1 MLGAAEAIAQA
12 RDADL
17 FVRGEDQH
25 LVLFG
30 SLDAGRSVFV
40 SGGSKQA
47 LVGSLD
53 RSGWV
58 ALESSG
64 FGLTRERVQTEIGPV
79 AVDRFKH
86 QTSTLVGY
94 QWVAGPLYL
103 AGYVG
108 PELQEEQ
115 VTFDGRLHR
124 LSEPRLGVRGQV
136 ELWANPTPA
145 TLLTGTVVAGS
156 AKANLWARAS
166 AGVAL
171 WPQAFVGP
179 EVTLYTTPT
188 YTEVRI
194 GAHLT
199 GPSFGPVSVRV
210 SAGWMSDD
218 GHRTGS
224 PYLGLSA
231 WMRL

>member
-1 MLGAAEAIAQA
+1 MPRCVSVPNLGKWLLWATLIAGTGDAMAQA

-30 SLDAGRSVFV
+30 SMDAGRSVFV

-53 RSGWV
+53 RPGWV

-64 FGLTRERVQTEIGPV
+64 FGLTRERVQTDIGPV

-86 QTSTLVGY
+86 QTSTLLGY
-94 QWVAGPLYL
+94 QWIAGPVYV

-115 VTFDGRLHR
+115 VTLDGRLHR
-124 LSEPRLGVRGQV
+124 LSEPRLGVRGQI

-145 TLLTGTVVAGS
+145 TLLTGTVVDNWYLWGVKHGYAPVYEQGWHLPDQPPAG
-156 AKANLWARAS
+156 
-166 AGVAL
+166 AL
-171 WPQAFVGP
+171 RDMQLRSGQAP
-179 EVTLYTTPT
+179 
-188 YTEVRI
+188 
-194 GAHLT
+194 
-199 GPSFGPVSVRV
+199 
-210 SAGWMSDD
+210 MSQAPM
-218 GHRTGS
+218 S
-224 PYLGLSA
+224 QAP
-231 WMRL
+231 